1 VAHDDGESAIGP
13 APPDS
18 GERRGA
24 ATSQGEQEPMSL
36 SAIRQHLQTA
46 GEHVGDLL
54 WWTLEDARI
63 TRSRLE
69 AVWNDA
75 GLSPSFLP
83 EAPTAEKA
91 LKTAVR
97 EAQTGQRDHLIR
109 LGKEDET
116 ELIFAVL
123 AERRDGAGNI
133 DTQQEAR
140 IALNRFARTL
150 HTDAPQHDLVRAVSD
165 GYDRLLNTHTVDDV
179 RRALVKTLSSCA
191 AITLRDHGGVYWVP
205 APYAETLRRLQN
217 AVSNIGRSRL
227 DLVPIHATPE
237 AKQALGDAAR
247 DALSDDITAL
257 RAEIEGFL
265 KQPPD
270 RPSTLMRRL
279 QTFEELRAKA
289 NLYHSVLEVQVTDLE
304 TSLNELSAH
313 VEGLLSNTS
322 AA

>member
-1 VAHDDGESAIGP
+1 MPGDDRESATDT

-24 ATSQGEQEPMSL
+24 ATSQGAQDAMSL
-36 SAIRQHLQTA
+36 SLIRQHLQTA

-69 AVWNDA
+69 AVWADA
-75 GLSPSFLP
+75 GLSPNFLP

-109 LGKEDET
+109 LGKEDDA
-116 ELIFAVL
+116 ELVFAVL
-123 AERRDGAGNI
+123 AERRDGAGNV
-133 DTQQEAR
+133 DAQQEAR
-140 IALNRFARTL
+140 ITLNRFARTL
-150 HTDAPQHDLVRAVSD
+150 HTDAPQHELVRAVSD

-179 RRALVKTLSSCA
+179 RRALVKTLGSCA
-191 AITLRDHGGVYWVP
+191 AITLREHGGVYWVP
-205 APYAETLRRLQN
+205 SPFADTLRRLQR

-247 DALSDDITAL
+247 SALNDDLSAL
-257 RAEIEGFL
+257 REEIEGFL

-289 NLYHSVLEVQVTDLE
+289 NLYHSVLQVQVSDLE
-304 TSLNELSAH
+304 TTIGELAAH
-313 VEGLLSNTS
+313 VEGLLNTT
-322 AA
+322 AAS